1 MATDLTKHYVL
12 LNPDGAS
19 ITTQGGNAFWSQSP
33 DQLDAYG
40 RGWLVSEYEFASD
53 WKQWEMHPEADEL
66 LRVIAGETELQ
77 LEWPTGIQSVILRA
91 DQAYVVP
98 RASGTRPRRPPP
110 VACCTSRWARARSI
124 GRCSAPAPFPCAGAG
139 AGLQARAGAMRG
151 RGSSRSS
158 MGQCSMA
165 ASSPSAIA
173 PSQIRS

>member
-12 LNPDGAS
+12 LNTDGAS

-98 RASGTRPRRPPP
+98 RGVWHTAK
-110 VACCTSRWARARSI
+110 AA
-124 GRCSAPAPFPCAGAG
+124 APCRMLHITMGAG
-139 AGLQARAGAMRG
+139 TQHRPL
-151 RGSSRSS
+151 
-158 MGQCSMA
+158 
-165 ASSPSAIA
+165 
-173 PSQIRS
+173 

>member
-12 LNPDGAS
+12 LNPDGS

-53 WKQWEMHPEADEL
+53 WKQWEMADEL

-98 RASGTRPRRPPP
+98 RGVSAKAAPLSHAAHHDGRGHAASAAVAPRR
-110 VACCTSRWARARSI
+110 C
-124 GRCSAPAPFPCAGAG
+124 PCAGAG
-139 AGLQARAGAMRG
+139 AGLQARAAPARARQFAVVDGP
-151 RGSSRSS
+151 
-158 MGQCSMA
+158 CSMA